1 MAYVFPIRMPEKKLR
16 KHIVDTHLLP
26 GMASLRSDLNP
37 FFRLWQFPS
46 QAKIGLAKLSH
57 VWHSE
62 NLISKDLGLDLTSK
76 CTGLAFAL
84 KVL

>member
-1 MAYVFPIRMPEKKLR
+1 MNILHLVLKK
-16 KHIVDTHLLP
+16 IV
-26 GMASLRSDLNP
+26 
-37 FFRLWQFPS
+37 FRLWQFPS